1 MTRIAEVASAQR
13 IYDKETYSNIPDTG
27 GEPTITDK
35 LKDLLEL
42 QSAIDN
48 MVAIIETK
56 VRGPYPEQEK
66 DKPDIRGYVDVLS
79 ILGEGYEAIAKR
91 LDYLTRIM

>member
-1 MTRIAEVASAQR
+1 MPTKYNYNEVIST
-13 IYDKETYSNIPDTG
+13 DIPTG
-27 GEPTITDK
+27 GEPTISEK
-35 LKDLLEL
+35 LQHLLEL
-42 QSAIDN
+42 QSVIDN
-48 MVAIIETK
+48 AVAIIETK

-79 ILGEGYEAIAKR
+79 ILGEGYEAIVKR